1 MYLFV
6 LRGPFFY
13 YYAAVYDMAASP
25 PLVLEKKCDRN
36 LLNNINHRGTL
47 SIRVYLIKERFLIFF
62 AIVGRQRIGA

>member
-25 PLVLEKKCDRN
+25 PLVLEKKYDRN
-36 LLNNINHRGTL
+36 LLNNINHRSTL
-47 SIRVYLIKERFLIFF
+47 SNKSVSN
-62 AIVGRQRIGA
+62 

>member
-25 PLVLEKKCDRN
+25 PLMLEKKCDRN
-36 LLNNINHRGTL
+36 LLNNINHRCTL
-47 SIRVYLIKERFLIFF
+47 SNKSVSN
-62 AIVGRQRIGA
+62 